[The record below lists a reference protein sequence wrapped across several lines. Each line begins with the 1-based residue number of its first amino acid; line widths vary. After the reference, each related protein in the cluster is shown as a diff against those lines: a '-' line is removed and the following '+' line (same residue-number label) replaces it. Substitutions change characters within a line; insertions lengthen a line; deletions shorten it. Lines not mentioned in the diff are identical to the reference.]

1 MSDPVQ
7 LTPDALESLLAESD
21 DEAFAAF
28 LADLYE
34 RTGRDTER
42 QGAVVTTTTPDGDR
56 ERLLA
61 WIDDRS
67 RLGRLFGGDTAAPDV
82 DAVDAVVTPQQ
93 DAGSAA
99 AVAEEIGAAVLDTAD
114 LHDRLLYAME
124 REACRDLCR
133 DHFGREVE
141 PRPAPEAESSRI
153 SLGAL
158 ARPRVALIAVVVCGL
173 LVVGAAGL
181 PGSGTPGEDV
191 FTPGNGSGTDDA
203 TMSDPVTPVGGGV
216 GETSTPTPPQ
226 DTPLPP
232 LSNGAAMLLDPC
244 PDEVGDD
251 QVLCLPPRPFSAD
264 QGLDVTAG
272 STASSLSGTFGNPYS
287 SDISHASLR
296 IETPPD
302 WESRPV
308 TEPPFESLTR
318 EHVLVDRLAPGES
331 GNVSW
336 VVTPPETAEGGRYN
350 VTLISEWT
358 APEYDGPESTDLN
371 AFRVRRNY
379 TYRVRPAECRGVE
392 PCSLLAGDPN
402 GSDPFE
408 APETRAGSTNVTTG
422 FLYNP
427 YNQTITNGTITL
439 DPPNEEWNVT
449 PVSGTTFET
458 LAPGASRPIA
468 WNLTIPASA
477 DCAREYTL
485 SGEAT
490 YELDVGA
497 LRPVDAVI
505 VERITVPFAVTV
517 SPRPSDGGVCIVPQ
531 SS

>member
-1 MSDPVQ
+1 MSDPVR

-21 DEAFAAF
+21 DAAFAAF

-42 QGAVVTTTTPDGDR
+42 RGAVVTTTTPDGDR

-67 RLGRLFGGDTAAPDV
+67 RLGRLFGGDPAAPDV
-82 DAVDAVVTPQQ
+82 DRAAPDVDTADAVVTRQQ

-99 AVAEEIGAAVLDTAD
+99 AVAGEIDAAVLDTAD
-114 LHDRLLYAME
+114 LHDRLLYAMD
-124 REACRDLCR
+124 REACRELCR

-141 PRPAPEAESSRI
+141 PCPAPEAESGRI

-173 LVVGAAGL
+173 LVAGAAGL

-191 FTPGNGSGTDDA
+191 FVPGNGSGTDA
-203 TMSDPVTPVGGGV
+203 PTGSDPVTPVGGGA
-216 GETSTPTPPQ
+216 GETPTP
-226 DTPLPP
+226 TPSEGTPADAALPTTGTPPPPP
-232 LSNGAAMLLDPC
+232 LGEAKRLEPC
-244 PDEVGDD
+244 LSDTREGFL
-251 QVLCLPPRPFSAD
+251 LCLPPRPFSAD
-264 QGLDVTAG
+264 HDPDIPVG

-287 SDISHASLR
+287 FDISRASLR
-296 IETPPD
+296 IETPPG

-308 TEPPFESLTR
+308 TEPPFESPTR
-318 EHVLVDRLAPGES
+318 ERVLVDGLAPGES

-336 VVTPPETAEGGRYN
+336 AVTPPETAEGGRYN
-350 VTLISEWT
+350 VTLISEWRV
-358 APEYDGPESTDLN
+358 PGYDGPESTDVN

-379 TYRVRPAECRGVE
+379 TYRVRPAECRGVA

-402 GSDPFE
+402 GSEPFE
-408 APETRAGSTNVTTG
+408 APETRAGSTNATTG
-422 FLYNP
+422 SLYNP

-449 PVSGTTFET
+449 LVNGTTFET
-458 LAPGASRPIA
+458 MAPGSSRPIA
-468 WNLTIPASA
+468 RTLIP
-477 DCAREYTL
+477 
-485 SGEAT
+485 
-490 YELDVGA
+490 V
-497 LRPVDAVI
+497 AV
-505 VERITVPFAVTV
+505 
-517 SPRPSDGGVCIVPQ
+517 VCF
-531 SS
+531 